1 MQNRLFRKLAL
12 AAGVTCVLATAPAMA
27 QDMSAN
33 ITCVNGNV
41 ADGDYSE
48 LDQYMRESAFDRSAG
63 VSLVGQYGGL
73 RLKVTDPTGR
83 SVCED
88 EANNWTACRFRI
100 SSLVE
105 YDTFTIRIDNPAGN
119 GAVSYRLCAY

>member
-1 MQNRLFRKLAL
+1 MNVSFRRLAL
-12 AAGVTCVLATAPAMA
+12 AAGAACALSAAPAVA
-27 QDMSAN
+27 QDMSAT
-33 ITCVNGNV
+33 ITCVNGAV

-48 LDQYMRESAFDRSAG
+48 LDQNMRESAFDRSAG

-73 RLKVTDPTGR
+73 LLKVTDPNGV

-100 SSLVE
+100 SSLTE
-105 YDTFTIRIDNPAGN
+105 WDTFTIRVDNLAGN
-119 GAVSYRLCAY
+119 GAVRYRLCAY